1 MGRIIEYEI
10 KRLKNDIQWLIILT
24 IITILISLIGI
35 PFYNEILASFLLS
48 VIWIFSIL
56 GFILFFFGIV
66 FKYIQIK
73 ELENEK
79 RKIFMFDK
87 TDEELKIKLK
97 RIIEDLNF
105 QEEERKQAKR
115 ILDNLEN
122 KQSQ

>member
-24 IITILISLIGI
+24 IITIPISLTGI

-48 VIWIFSIL
+48 GIWIFSIL
-56 GFILFFFGIV
+56 GFILFFFGII

-73 ELENEK
+73 ELEIEK

-87 TDEELKIKLK
+87 TDEEFKIKLK
-97 RIIEDLNF
+97 IIIDDLNF
-105 QEEERKQAKR
+105 QEEERKQAKK

-122 KQSQ
+122 K